1 LLTYL
6 IRFLLIWW
14 LFSVIYRWL
23 VKEKNRG
30 RGTDRGA
37 GKRAGRDTVSGIPYH
52 GDIEDADFEDLEDG

>member
-14 LFSVIYRWL
+14 LFSVVYRWL
-23 VKEKNRG
+23 VKGKGSG
-30 RGTDRGA
+30 REEESGA

-52 GDIEDADFEDLEDG
+52 GDIEDAEFEEMEDG